1 MALNGCL
8 FIYFKSVCS
17 AAAALLFIKTHSAS
31 PSPLISAATLHTSLY
46 ACLMPQ
52 KGKATPHHK
61 TLSTFPWRRVI
72 ATQIRGIRKQI
83 ELSVTILDERTVL
96 TGRAPP
102 TSITQQ
108 ATGWTAATTH

>member
-1 MALNGCL
+1 MSIYL
-8 FIYFKSVCS
+8 FKLVSS

-31 PSPLISAATLHTSLY
+31 LTISAHLCCHTPHFALY
-46 ACLMPQ
+46 LPHAS
-52 KGKATPHHK
+52 KGKSHSP
-61 TLSTFPWRRVI
+61 STFPWRRVI